1 MTLDSRRYPALPGAV
16 ARGLCALV
24 LGLSASVAAQTQ
36 EAPNWNLTAPAT
48 TSRTT
53 PPPSA
58 TLPMQQQR
66 RQMPGMQQQLPAS
79 AAAETNQVQATQ
91 VPDGYH
97 ALHLQSRPAPTP
109 QDQNPRIDSHLP
121 EASLPEDRQIAIL
134 RKRVAE
140 LIRQMDDLQARMAA
154 SEQAL
159 ASHRH
164 SYSIPNMGFINV
176 ESYNSYL
183 ERQQRSGQPIPYF
196 SGGMVP
202 RTTEPPMV
210 PR

>member
-1 MTLDSRRYPALPGAV
+1 MFLV
-16 ARGLCALV
+16 RGVFALV
-24 LGLSASVAAQTQ
+24 LGLSATVAAQTQ

-48 TSRTT
+48 TSRTM

-58 TLPMQQQR
+58 TVPMQQQR
-66 RQMPGMQQQLPAS
+66 RQMPGMQQLPAP

-91 VPDGYH
+91 VPDGYQ
-97 ALHLQSRPAPTP
+97 ALRLQPRPAPIA
-109 QDQNPRIDSHLP
+109 QDQHPRIDSHLP
-121 EASLPEDRQIAIL
+121 EGNLPEPQQIAIL

-140 LIRQMDDLQARMAA
+140 LIRQMDDLQVRMAV
-154 SEQAL
+154 SEQLL

-176 ESYNSYL
+176 ESYTNYL
-183 ERQQRSGQPIPYF
+183 ERQQREGQPIPYF

-202 RTTEPPMV
+202 RTTEPPML
-210 PR
+210 PQ